1 MEMERGVEG
10 AEPQSRGAETI
21 TFFFFKQNLAVCFLF
36 KTKKQKK
43 SPQISIGSPVL
54 IEDRVSPAVCYHSPV
69 VFHITVLQT
78 E

>member
-21 TFFFFKQNLAVCFLF
+21 TLFFFFKQDLAVCFLF

-43 SPQISIGSPVL
+43 VHKFL
-54 IEDRVSPAVCYHSPV
+54 
-69 VFHITVLQT
+69 
-78 E
+78 